1 MKRFLAL
8 YLTPIVAAIIIFLR
22 IPQAESYL
30 KEVGIS
36 PLTIGALLAVATLI
50 NHATNVFSPFKKYE
64 KLEKN
69 KWILFDRLVDD
80 FVKQYSDRGVKLR
93 LNVMVPGRKYSYR
106 IEPVSPDAEKLMW
119 SLTGKVFK
127 VVWYSKNAN
136 VNRKLRLTVRQGI
149 CGKAYQEGDVFGKDF
164 TRPDASTFNLS
175 KSQQEMVSDLTLLI
189 SAPIFEP
196 DGMYNDKPSDKVI
209 GVLNVES
216 LSPSSPSLLS
226 RELDRERIYE
236 QIASL
241 ATVCGKI
248 L

>member
-8 YLTPIVAAIIIFLR
+8 YLTPVVAATLILLR
-22 IPQAESYL
+22 IPQAESFL
-30 KEVGIS
+30 KGHDIA
-36 PLTIGALLAVATLI
+36 PLTIGALLAAATLV
-50 NHATNVFSPFKKYE
+50 NHSVNIFSPFKKYE

-80 FVKQYSDRGVKLR
+80 FVKQYDEKAVKLR
-93 LNVMVPGRKYSYR
+93 LNIMVPERKYAYQL
-106 IEPVSPDAEKLMW
+106 EPSKNEPEQLRRSWV
-119 SLTGKVFK
+119 GQIFK

-136 VNRKLRLTVRQGI
+136 VNRKLRLTINQGI
-149 CGKAYQEGDVFGKDF
+149 CGKAYQEGDIFGKDF
-164 TRPDASTFNLS
+164 TQPDVSTFNLS
-175 KSQQEMVSDLTLLI
+175 KFQLEIVRDLRMLI

-196 DGMYNDKPSDKVI
+196 DSMYNNKPSDKIV

-216 LSPSSPSLLS
+216 LSINSPNLLS
-226 RELDRERIYE
+226 KEADRVKIYE
-236 QIASL
+236 EIASL